1 MCFLYIY
8 EYGTLSVE
16 VILRKGRRKWENNRG
31 NEPNLGTLHAYV
43 EMSQQNPCNKNYKLI
58 KTSKTSLSGYLASGM
73 RAVVA

>member
-43 EMSQQNPCNKNYKLI
+43 EMSQQNPCTRIIN
-58 KTSKTSLSGYLASGM
+58 
-73 RAVVA
+73 